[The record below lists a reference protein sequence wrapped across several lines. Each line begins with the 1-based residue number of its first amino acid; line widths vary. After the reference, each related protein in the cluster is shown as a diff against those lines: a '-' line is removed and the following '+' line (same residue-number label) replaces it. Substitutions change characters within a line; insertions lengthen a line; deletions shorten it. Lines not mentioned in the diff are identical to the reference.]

1 MNINEFVNSVNDP
14 RLKNA
19 VRKIGNSPE
28 GQNLLKNL
36 TDKDRQNLLNQ
47 IGKIN
52 ASGITADLLLRQ
64 LNNNPNII
72 NQLQNMLGKKR

>member
-19 VRKIGNSPE
+19 IRRIGNSPE

-36 TDKDRQNLLNQ
+36 SEKDKQRLINQ
-47 IGKIN
+47 IGKLN
-52 ASGITADLLLRQ
+52 TNGITADLLLRQ

-72 NQLQNMLGKKR
+72 NRLSNMLGKK

>member
-1 MNINEFVNSVNDP
+1 MNINEFANSVNDP

-19 VRKIGNSPE
+19 IRRIGNSPE

-36 TDKDRQNLLNQ
+36 TDKDKQNLLNQ

-52 ASGITADLLLRQ
+52 TSGITAELLLRQ